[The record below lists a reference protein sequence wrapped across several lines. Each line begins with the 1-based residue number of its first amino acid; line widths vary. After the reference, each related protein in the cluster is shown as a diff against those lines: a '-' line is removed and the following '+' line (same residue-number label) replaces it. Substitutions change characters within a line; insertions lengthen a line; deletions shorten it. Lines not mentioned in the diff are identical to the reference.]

1 MVYIVI
7 EIQATEETE
16 QTPATAATIVNT
28 YADRSVAEQKY
39 HQILSTAAVSS
50 VPVHSAVM
58 LTGDGT
64 RIKGETYRH
73 GISPAPVEE

>member
-16 QTPATAATIVNT
+16 QAPATAATIVNT
-28 YADRSVAEQKY
+28 YSDRSVAEQAY
-39 HQILSTAAVSS
+39 HTILASAAVSA

-58 LTGDGT
+58 LTWDGT

-73 GISPAPVEE
+73 

>member
-1 MVYIVI
+1 MIYIVI

-16 QTPATAATIVNT
+16 TAPATAATIVNA

-39 HQILSTAAVSS
+39 HQILAAASVSS

-73 GISPAPVEE
+73 GA

>member
-16 QTPATAATIVNT
+16 QAPATAATIVNT
-28 YADRSVAEQKY
+28 YADRSVAEQAY
-39 HQILSTAAVSS
+39 HTILAAASVSA

-73 GISPAPVEE
+73 GTSPAPVEE

>member
-7 EIQATEETE
+7 EIQATEES
-16 QTPATAATIVNT
+16 AATIVNNYT
-28 YADRSVAEQKY
+28 DRNIAEQKY
-39 HQILSTAAVSS
+39 HQILSAASVSS

>member
-7 EIQATEETE
+7 EIQADDS
-16 QTPATAATIVNT
+16 TAATIVNN
-28 YADRSVAEQKY
+28 YIDRNLAEQKY
-39 HQILSTAAVSS
+39 HQILSAAAVSA

-58 LTGDGT
+58 LTSDGT

-73 GISPAPVEE
+73 SEE

>member
-16 QTPATAATIVNT
+16 QAPATAATLVNT

-39 HQILSTAAVSS
+39 HNVLAAAAVSS

-73 GISPAPVEE
+73 GTSPAPVEE

>member
-7 EIQATEETE
+7 EIQADDS
-16 QTPATAATIVNT
+16 TAATIVNT
-28 YADRSVAEQKY
+28 YTDRNLAEQKY
-39 HQILSTAAVSS
+39 HNVLAAAAVSA

-73 GISPAPVEE
+73 SEE

>member
-7 EIQATEETE
+7 EIQADDS
-16 QTPATAATIVNT
+16 TAATIVNNYT
-28 YADRSVAEQKY
+28 DRNLAEQKY
-39 HQILSTAAVSS
+39 HNVLAAAAVSA

-73 GISPAPVEE
+73 SEE

>member
-7 EIQATEETE
+7 EIQADDS
-16 QTPATAATIVNT
+16 TAATIVNNYT
-28 YADRSVAEQKY
+28 DRNLAEQKY
-39 HQILSTAAVSS
+39 HNVLAAAAVSA

-58 LTGDGT
+58 LSGDGT

-73 GISPAPVEE
+73 SEE